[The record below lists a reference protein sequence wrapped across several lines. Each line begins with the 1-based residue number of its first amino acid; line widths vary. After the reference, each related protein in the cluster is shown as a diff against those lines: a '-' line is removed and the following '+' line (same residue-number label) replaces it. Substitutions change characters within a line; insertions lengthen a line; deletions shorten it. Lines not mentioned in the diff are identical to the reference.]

1 VGEICL
7 ICSRIRPS
15 SPAFSTRSARE
26 KELRQGRSNTS
37 EALSLW
43 ELTRV
48 GIAGRRIETSGAIFT
63 HGEWN
68 TENNGFIPW
77 FVQIARL
84 SFRNE
89 GLARVPVRAS
99 LRSETHTQNPAYLP
113 LLALWEGAQVR
124 AAQEAR
130 FYEGSRILSNF
141 QSIMRLE
148 KS

>member
-1 VGEICL
+1 
-7 ICSRIRPS
+7 
-15 SPAFSTRSARE
+15 
-26 KELRQGRSNTS
+26 
-37 EALSLW
+37 
-43 ELTRV
+43 
-48 GIAGRRIETSGAIFT
+48 
-63 HGEWN
+63 
-68 TENNGFIPW
+68 
-77 FVQIARL
+77 VQIARL

-99 LRSETHTQNPAYLP
+99 LRSETHTQNPALMRLSAYLP